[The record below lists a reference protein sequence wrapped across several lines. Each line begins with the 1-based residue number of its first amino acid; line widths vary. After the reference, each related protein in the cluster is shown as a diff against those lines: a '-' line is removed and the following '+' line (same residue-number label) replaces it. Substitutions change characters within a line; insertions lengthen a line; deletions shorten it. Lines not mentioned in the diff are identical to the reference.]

1 VFRTILK
8 ISFRNFLMHF
18 RSVFALII
26 GLSVPSMLLVG
37 GLSLNDTISNWIRGS
52 FEKNFGVVDAYVEN
66 QRSNIF
72 LRLPVGQQVLSSLRE
87 RQEILSVLPVF
98 ETMVRLEY
106 NDRMINCLAIG
117 VIAEDL
123 SNFVGSELHLPEKG
137 VIVSKDLAQFLKIK
151 EGEKVFI
158 NTAKETL
165 ELLVS
170 QIGES
175 GFLNFRGDHLQYSG
189 TIFVNVSDLEPSF
202 GFPTR
207 VYLHLAG
214 SLEEHEQI
222 TAKLEQ
228 ELRLSA
234 VALKS
239 RLSNSPANK
248 ALGYLT
254 ISFSGFSLIA
264 ALILV
269 YIFTQSFLDERK
281 TTVITL
287 RTIGFKSTSIFA
299 TLLNEGFF
307 YLIAA
312 NLLGGILGV
321 FVGDFLLKRLLKVSS
336 ILSSEVF
343 FLVPQLSL
351 QISPVTLI
359 LGVLGGLALP
369 LAILM
374 WRLWNSTHKPP
385 AQLFRIEQDSGSAFG
400 IKRWH
405 IGILVL
411 SVALFLMLLYSKFW
425 LALFLLAV
433 FGILLILPSVYL
445 SFAFGVLLIF
455 AVSLAQPG
463 ETVTA
468 WDILQRALVLFVS
481 SWMIFFSL
489 LNPLR
494 KLFSKSLS
502 RSSVSAFIAVSYV
515 ERHRRNTL
523 VISSMFSL
531 LLFVMILVLCIPYN
545 MQRFVK
551 ERLQTGLFGYDF
563 MVIYNPLKL
572 IFARGEIEVAEG
584 LKDPARV
591 YVGQMND
598 DLIAFADSSFLKS
611 AVIPVEKNTEWR
623 KDLLEAGTLVL
634 GYFNDSTQ
642 PKRIEGSLKSL
653 FGFTDSELM
662 VFNVIDSFDMRQLM
676 VPVKYV
682 ASTNSL
688 PKRVRLIPVLL
699 GRVDRDKVAQ
709 VKEFYNKRFD
719 FPLYVTEELNRLFSG
734 IDLLVQTAVMLLY
747 FGLISGFSGIAFHT
761 VRSIV
766 LRRRLSG
773 VLTAVGMSSRE
784 IGAAF
789 ILENIIVASLGIV
802 VGVFAGLLASRDVID
817 LIFTLFGSGRFVFPV
832 WQLLG
837 LVLAVYAVVIVV
849 IALPVIL
856 KRKII
861 AEVLRTQE

>member
-1 VFRTILK
+1 
-8 ISFRNFLMHF
+8 MHF
-18 RSVFALII
+18 RSIFALII

-37 GLSLNDTISNWIRGS
+37 GLSLNDTISNWLKRS
-52 FEKNFGVVDAYVEN
+52 LDKNFGVADAYVEN
-66 QRSNIF
+66 PRSNIF
-72 LRLPVGQQVLSSLRE
+72 FRLPVDQQAVSSLRE
-87 RQEILSVLPVF
+87 REEIFSVLPVF

-106 NDRMINCLAIG
+106 DGRMIDCLAVG
-117 VIAEDL
+117 VIAQDL
-123 SNFVGSELHLPEKG
+123 SEFVGSGLHLPEKG
-137 VIVSKDLAQFLKIK
+137 VIISKDLAQVLKIK
-151 EGEKVFI
+151 ESEKVVI
-158 NTAKETL
+158 NTAKETV

-170 QIGES
+170 QIGED

-189 TIFVNVSDLEPSF
+189 AIFVNLSDLQPPF

-214 SLEEHEQI
+214 SFEKHEEI
-222 TAKLEQ
+222 TTQLQRELKLN
-228 ELRLSA
+228 A
-234 VALKS
+234 VAMKA
-239 RLSNSPANK
+239 RLLNSPANK

-281 TTVITL
+281 TTTITL
-287 RTIGFKSTSIFA
+287 RTIGFKATDIFA
-299 TLLNEGFF
+299 TLLIEGLF

-312 NLLGGILGV
+312 NLIGGIFGL
-321 FVGDFLLKRLLKVSS
+321 FVGGFLLKRLLKISIALSQGSS
-336 ILSSEVF
+336 FI
-343 FLVPQLSL
+343 VPQLSL
-351 QISPVTLI
+351 QISPLTLM
-359 LGVLGGLALP
+359 LGVLGGLAVP
-369 LAILM
+369 LTILM
-374 WRLWNSTHKPP
+374 WRIWSSTHKPP
-385 AQLFRIEQDSGSAFG
+385 AQLLRIEQESNSAFG
-400 IKRWH
+400 IRRYM
-405 IGILVL
+405 GILVL
-411 SVALFLMLLYSKFW
+411 GVAVILIFLYSRFW
-425 LALFLLAV
+425 LALLLLAV
-433 FGILLILPSVYL
+433 FGILLILPSIHL
-445 SFAFGVLLIF
+445 SLAFGVLLIF
-455 AVSLAQPG
+455 VVSFIQPD

-468 WDILQRALVLFVS
+468 WDILQRASVFFVAG
-481 SWMIFFSL
+481 WLIFFSL

-531 LLFVMILVLCIPYN
+531 LLFVMVLVLCIPYN

-563 MVIYNPLKL
+563 MVVYNPLKL

-598 DLIAFADSSFLKS
+598 DIIAFTDSSFLES
-611 AVIPVEKNTEWR
+611 ALVPVEKNTQWR
-623 KDLLEAGTLVL
+623 KDLLDTGALVL
-634 GYFNDSTQ
+634 GYFNDRTRPQ
-642 PKRIEGSLKSL
+642 KIEGNVRSL
-653 FGFTDSELM
+653 FGFGDSESM
-662 VFNVIDSFDMRQLM
+662 VFTVIDSFDMRQLM

-688 PKRVRLIPVLL
+688 PKRVRLVPVLL
-699 GRVDRDKVAQ
+699 GRVDKDKVAQ
-709 VKEFYNKRFD
+709 VKEFYSKRFD
-719 FPLYVTEELNRLFSG
+719 FPLYVTEELNRLFGG
-734 IDLLVQTAVMLLY
+734 IDLLVQTAVTLLY

-766 LRRRLSG
+766 LRRHLSG

-802 VGVFAGLLASRDVID
+802 IGVFAGSLASKDVIE

-837 LVLAVYAVVIVV
+837 LVFAVYAVVIVV

-861 AEVLRTQE
+861 AEALRTQE